1 MPLSDTA
8 VRNAKPKDKAYRM
21 FDERGLYLEVSPQG
35 GKWWRLK
42 YRFEGRE
49 KRLSVGV
56 YPDVSLRDARDRR
69 DTLRKHIAAGT
80 DPSNVRK
87 DEKAAREHTFEKV
100 GREYIEARRAKWSPR
115 TLTLVTDRLGKL
127 FEAIGTRPV
136 SAVTPTEL
144 RRVLEAVQRRG
155 AVETAHRLRQDA
167 SLVFR
172 FAIGKGLAE
181 RDPAAALRGALQERQ
196 TKHHATITD
205 PKEIG
210 ALLRAIEGFAGEPV
224 TRAALRLA
232 PLVFV
237 RPGELRAAEWQE
249 FDLDAAEWRIPA
261 SRMKMRAP
269 HIVPLARQAV
279 AILRELEPLT
289 GHRRE
294 SRPDAKHYV
303 FPGVRTSARCMSENT
318 INAALRRLGYTT
330 EQMTGHGFRS
340 MASTRLNESQKW
352 HRDAIERQLAHGER
366 DKVRASYNYA
376 EHLDERRRMM
386 QWWADYLD
394 VQKDGAQVVSLAAR
408 AAG

>member
-1 MPLSDTA
+1 MPLTDTA
-8 VRNAKPKDKAYRM
+8 IKNAKPRDKAYRL

-42 YRFEGRE
+42 YRIDGRE
-49 KRLSVGV
+49 KRLSLGV
-56 YPDVSLRDARDRR
+56 YPDVSLRDARERR
-69 DTLRKHIAAGT
+69 DTLRKQVAAGI
-80 DPSNVRK
+80 DPSDARK
-87 DEKAAREHTFEKV
+87 DEKAARDHTFEKL

-115 TLTLVTDRLGKL
+115 TLTLVSERLGKL
-127 FEAIGTRPV
+127 FDAIGSRPV
-136 SAVTPTEL
+136 NAVTPTEL

-172 FAIGKGLAE
+172 FAIGKGLAD

-210 ALLRAIEGFAGEPV
+210 ALLRAIDGFSGEPA

-249 FDLDAAEWRIPA
+249 FDLAAAEWRIPA
-261 SRMKMRAP
+261 SRMKTRAP

-303 FPGVRTSARCMSENT
+303 FPSVRTSARCMSENT

-376 EHLDERRRMM
+376 EHLQERRRMM

-394 VQKDGAQVVSLAAR
+394 ALRDGADVVALAR
-408 AAG
+408 AS